1 MTELQAHIRV
11 LFQQPNPKLLLDALT
26 GKGPADRPPS
36 LSSAGPSEGGYL
48 HCAKAVL
55 PERSD
60 DELLQ
65 FFFDLKTY
73 LETEPPGGI
82 FSLLGKYSEEVLR
95 FPSGVPQCRMEKLLK
110 WRELSIDLGQ
120 DLFTCSGLAWNDV
133 KYHCQTKS
141 FCWPSTI
148 RTDHAELYT
157 MLSQRV
163 SENHY
168 HLNASTQCFPLTWSF
183 LMNHPAQ
190 IPRYFEDCKF
200 EEDLQQTVHWGPG
213 DNVQPWAERI
223 LFAAWLRAHLFLCV
237 HQPDSIHSVFQEFC
251 RFRVS
256 LDQLKRTE
264 QQIENLRFQYGAQFL
279 QMDGRSKCLD
289 YAIPPAVE
297 LDRPHANRLLSGE
310 RQLLYDCLKHCYT
323 GRFPFHVQNMLY
335 LYLLIKLQFRCEII
349 QSNQRFGFRNF
360 SDFQDRKGHIWGDFN
375 EYWAESYRLSIVAV
389 LESPIHSLEMR
400 VMAGKDARQLEDNI
414 SLPDQYAYFHHM
426 GLAGGNCELGVPDAY
441 RAYAQD
447 QEKFFFVL
455 HFAKRPLERLQEDGT
470 SEFVPC
476 MRYQDLRESLEN
488 QALSMAEAMEGSG
501 YLCSRIRGIDAAS
514 HEIGCRPEVFGTA
527 FRFLRGFS
535 PTLRVDTHEPRHWPL
550 IGATYH
556 VGEDFLDVVD
566 GLRAIDE
573 AVCFLELERGDR
585 IGHALALGVDAKAH
599 YTLKKMRSVLPVQ
612 DLLDN
617 LVWLLFRGMEWGI
630 PMPNLFRSQIKQ
642 RAEDLFRRLYGQSCP
657 DASLQDY
664 FYSWTLRGDDPSPV
678 FRPESWKP
686 SELSDLML
694 PSPRSQYPRYRTGSR
709 RVTGIDPEMLRRQ
722 ENVRQLLYRYQFGRR
737 ERINGQ
743 VPESLEIT
751 PDYVDVVTR
760 FQEHM
765 MCQLMSRDLCIE
777 CNPSSN
783 YLIGTFREYHL
794 HPIFRFNSFGLSI
807 PEHTNDR
814 IQLRV
819 SINTDDQG
827 IFDTSLENEYA
838 LLYSC
843 LCARQDASG
852 QQLFSHD
859 AAYGY
864 LDHIRVLGNGM
875 VFPKANPQLQAHP
888 CVN

>member
-1 MTELQAHIRV
+1 MKELLQTHIRI
-11 LFQQPNPKLLLDALT
+11 LFQQPNPQLLLDALT
-26 GKGPADRPPS
+26 EKDLSGTAFS
-36 LSSAGPSEGGYL
+36 LSSAGLSEDSYL

-73 LETEPPGGI
+73 LDKEPTGGI
-82 FSLLGKYSEEVLR
+82 FSLLGKYSEDVMR
-95 FPSGVPQCRMEKLLK
+95 FRAGVPQCRTEKLLK

-133 KYHCQTKS
+133 KYHCQTNS
-141 FCWPSTI
+141 FCWPSAI
-148 RTDHAELYT
+148 RIDHSELYT
-157 MLSQRV
+157 MLSQRL

-190 IPRYFEDCKF
+190 ISRYFEDCKF
-200 EEDLQQTVHWGPG
+200 KEDLQQTVHWGPG
-213 DNVQPWAERI
+213 DNVRPWAERV
-223 LFAAWLRAHLFLCV
+223 LFAAWLRARLFLCI
-237 HQPDSIHSVFQEFC
+237 HQPNFIDSAVQEFGY
-251 RFRVS
+251 FRDAF
-256 LDQLKRTE
+256 DQLKRTE
-264 QQIENLRFQYGAQFL
+264 QQVENLRFQYGARFL
-279 QMDGRSKCLD
+279 QPDGLSKCLD
-289 YAIPPAVE
+289 YAISPATE
-297 LDRPHANRLLSGE
+297 LNKPYANRLLSGE
-310 RQLLYDCLKHCYT
+310 RQLLYNCLKYCYT
-323 GRFPFHVQNMLY
+323 GQFPRGIQDMLY
-335 LYLLIKLQFRCEII
+335 LYLLIKLRFRREII
-349 QSNQRFGFRNF
+349 QSNQRYGFRNF
-360 SDFQDRKGHIWGDFN
+360 SEFQDRKGHIWGDFP
-375 EYWAESYRLSIVAV
+375 EFWSESYRLSIAAV

-400 VMAGKDARQLEDNI
+400 VMAGKNTQQLNENI
-414 SLPDQYAYFHHM
+414 SLPDQHAYFHQM
-426 GLAGGNCELGVPDAY
+426 ELTRGNYELGNPGAY

-447 QEKFFFVL
+447 QEEFFFVL
-455 HFAKRPLERLQEDGT
+455 HFAKQPLEHLQEDHT

-476 MRYQDLRESLEN
+476 MRYQAFRESLES
-488 QALSMAEAMEGSG
+488 QALSIAEAMEKSG

-514 HEIGCRPEVFGTA
+514 HEIGCRPEVFGTV

-535 PTLRVDTHEPRHWPL
+535 PTLLVDTLQPRHWPL

-556 VGEDFLDVVD
+556 VGEDFLDIVD

-585 IGHALALGVDAKAH
+585 IGHALALGIGAQAH
-599 YTLKKMRSVLPVQ
+599 YSLKKMRSVLPAQ

-630 PMPNLFRSQIKQ
+630 PMPQLFRSQLEQ
-642 RAEDLFRRLYGQSCP
+642 RAEDLFRRLYGQNCP
-657 DASLQDY
+657 NASLNDY
-664 FYSWTLRGDDPSPV
+664 FYSWTLRGDDPSPY
-678 FRPESWKP
+678 FRPQTWQP
-686 SELSDLML
+686 TAPSDLKP
-694 PSPRSQYPRYRTGSR
+694 PSPRSQYPQYCKGSR
-709 RVTGIDPEMLRRQ
+709 RVTGIDPEVLRKQ
-722 ENVRQLLYRYQFGRR
+722 NNVLRLLYYYQFGRQ
-737 ERINGQ
+737 ERMAGQ
-743 VPESLEIT
+743 VPESFEIT
-751 PDYVDVVTR
+751 SDYIEVVTK

-765 MCQLMSRDLCIE
+765 MRQLMLKDICIE

-783 YLIGTFREYHL
+783 YLIGTFRQYHL

-807 PEHTNDR
+807 PEHTNDS

-843 LCARQDASG
+843 LCERPDTS
-852 QQLFSHD
+852 FSHD
-859 AAYGY
+859 AVYGY
-864 LDHIRVLGNGM
+864 LDHIRLLGNGM
-875 VFPKANPQLQAHP
+875 IFPKAIPQLQTHP